1 MVHFISFG
9 KYNKL
14 YKYIWF
20 FLIICLVNEYIF
32 SDIFPDQIKPYI
44 FETTNYPSNILI
56 QGFFNYLGSS
66 IFSIFLYL
74 YEKSQ
79 LQKREN
85 NNESKA
91 TSGILYRYEYIYYTK
106 RLVESK
112 INTIIFISII
122 LIISIESLN
131 IFLLLNLDGI
141 TYWSFDLF
149 FLSYIN
155 LKLFGVP
162 IYSHKKFSIVFIAV
176 FSTLFLI
183 FSTYELLTN
192 DNYNLIYKNHLF
204 LIPILIVLYQFLS
217 ISRFYS
223 LCEIKRSIDY
233 KYIPVSI
240 ILLICSFSGM
250 ILLLIASLISSFIKC
265 VDKTTLNDVDLI
277 CLINIKEDNNTDYY
291 FDSFSFFFE
300 KLRDKET
307 VGLNILY
314 IFLFLLK
321 ILLNSLRLLFSLLII
336 KHLNPEYY
344 LCSFIYYYFIIR
356 LVYLIKTIIDDSD
369 IKVTILNLIAQT
381 ISLICVMIYLELIE
395 LNFCNLELNLKK
407 NIEARSLSE
416 SSLNI
421 LYNEE
426 IENN

>member
-1 MVHFISFG
+1 LGIGDWGLGIGPNPQSPIPNPQSPIPNPQSPITLKCKVLILLINILYYIYIKILNNLNLMVHFISFG

-112 INTIIFISII
+112 INTIIFFSII

-192 DNYNLIYKNHLF
+192 DNYNLFYKNHLF

-217 ISRFYS
+217 ISR
-223 LCEIKRSIDY
+223 
-233 KYIPVSI
+233 
-240 ILLICSFSGM
+240 
-250 ILLLIASLISSFIKC
+250 
-265 VDKTTLNDVDLI
+265 
-277 CLINIKEDNNTDYY
+277 
-291 FDSFSFFFE
+291 
-300 KLRDKET
+300 
-307 VGLNILY
+307 
-314 IFLFLLK
+314 
-321 ILLNSLRLLFSLLII
+321 
-336 KHLNPEYY
+336 
-344 LCSFIYYYFIIR
+344 
-356 LVYLIKTIIDDSD
+356 
-369 IKVTILNLIAQT
+369 
-381 ISLICVMIYLELIE
+381 
-395 LNFCNLELNLKK
+395 
-407 NIEARSLSE
+407 
-416 SSLNI
+416 
-421 LYNEE
+421 
-426 IENN
+426 

>member
-20 FLIICLVNEYIF
+20 FLIICLVNDYIF

-56 QGFFNYLGSS
+56 QGFFNYFGSF
-66 IFSIFLYL
+66 IFSIFVYL

-79 LQKREN
+79 LQKSEN

-112 INTIIFISII
+112 IKTIIFISII

-131 IFLLLNLDGI
+131 IFSILNLDGI

-223 LCEIKRSIDY
+223 LCIIKWSIDY

-291 FDSFSFFFE
+291 FDSFYFFFE

-395 LNFCNLELNLKK
+395 LNFCNLDRNLKK
-407 NIEARSLSE
+407 NIEARSFSE

>member
-56 QGFFNYLGSS
+56 QGFFNYLGSF
-66 IFSIFLYL
+66 IFSIFVYL

-112 INTIIFISII
+112 INTIIFFSII

-223 LCEIKRSIDY
+223 LCIIKWSIDY

-277 CLINIKEDNNTDYY
+277 CLINIKEDNKTDYY
-291 FDSFSFFFE
+291 FDSFSFFFD

-395 LNFCNLELNLKK
+395 LNFCNLDRNLKK
-407 NIEARSLSE
+407 NIEARSFSE

-426 IENN
+426 VDNN

>member
-20 FLIICLVNEYIF
+20 FLIICLVNDYIF

-56 QGFFNYLGSS
+56 QGFFNYFGSF
-66 IFSIFLYL
+66 IFSIFVYL

-79 LQKREN
+79 LQKSEN

-112 INTIIFISII
+112 IKTIIFISII

-131 IFLLLNLDGI
+131 IFSILNLDGI

-223 LCEIKRSIDY
+223 LCIIKWSIDY

-265 VDKTTLNDVDLI
+265 VDKATLNDVDLI

-314 IFLFLLK
+314 IFLFILK

-395 LNFCNLELNLKK
+395 LNFCNLDRNLKK
-407 NIEARSLSE
+407 NIEARSFSE
-416 SSLNI
+416 SSINI

-426 IENN
+426 VENN

>member
-20 FLIICLVNEYIF
+20 FLIICLVNDYIF

-112 INTIIFISII
+112 INIIIFISII

-131 IFLLLNLDGI
+131 IFSILNLDGI

-223 LCEIKRSIDY
+223 LCIIKWSIDY

-277 CLINIKEDNNTDYY
+277 CLVNIKEDNNTDYY
-291 FDSFSFFFE
+291 FDSFSFFFD

-395 LNFCNLELNLKK
+395 LNFCNLDRNLKK
-407 NIEARSLSE
+407 NIEARSFSE
-416 SSLNI
+416 SSINI

-426 IENN
+426 VENN

>member
-1 MVHFISFG
+1 
-9 KYNKL
+9 
-14 YKYIWF
+14 
-20 FLIICLVNEYIF
+20 
-32 SDIFPDQIKPYI
+32 
-44 FETTNYPSNILI
+44 
-56 QGFFNYLGSS
+56 
-66 IFSIFLYL
+66 
-74 YEKSQ
+74 
-79 LQKREN
+79 
-85 NNESKA
+85 
-91 TSGILYRYEYIYYTK
+91 
-106 RLVESK
+106 
-112 INTIIFISII
+112 
-122 LIISIESLN
+122 
-131 IFLLLNLDGI
+131 
-141 TYWSFDLF
+141 
-149 FLSYIN
+149 
-155 LKLFGVP
+155 
-162 IYSHKKFSIVFIAV
+162 
-176 FSTLFLI
+176 
-183 FSTYELLTN
+183 
-192 DNYNLIYKNHLF
+192 
-204 LIPILIVLYQFLS
+204 
-217 ISRFYS
+217 
-223 LCEIKRSIDY
+223 
-233 KYIPVSI
+233 
-240 ILLICSFSGM
+240 M
-250 ILLLIASLISSFIKC
+250 ILLLLASLISSFIKC

-395 LNFCNLELNLKK
+395 LNFCNLDRNLKK
-407 NIEARSLSE
+407 NIEARSFSE